1 MHKKRQ
7 ELTALYHEYPQAF
20 WILTGV
26 SFIDRLGGALLYPF
40 FTLYITSRFK
50 VGMTEAGL
58 LFGVYAVSAFIG
70 SVVGGALT
78 DRLGRKGIVIFSLIA
93 TSLSNVVMG
102 LVDSLAAFYGVALLA
117 GIFTDVGGPAH
128 QAMVADMLPEE
139 KRAQGFGILRVAFN
153 LAVTIGPVI
162 GGFIAARSYLAL
174 FLTDAVIS
182 LLVAGLVFLYL
193 PETKP
198 APHPDAP
205 RESLAATF
213 RGYARVL
220 QDRVFVLFT
229 GATLLMVLVYMNMNT
244 TLGVY
249 LREAH
254 GVPEA
259 GYGYLLSLNA
269 AMVVLFQFW
278 ITRRI
283 QRFPP
288 MLVMAAGAALYA
300 IGFAMYGFV
309 SAYALFLLAMAIITV
324 GEMIVMPVAQALSTN
339 LAPEAMRGRYLAV
352 YGFSWGV
359 AYAIGPYLAGR
370 LMDSADPRWLWYAAG
385 LIGLAATLGFILL
398 HRPAQ
403 SAHPA
408 PAP

>member
-1 MHKKRQ
+1 MQKKRQ
-7 ELTALYHEYPQAF
+7 ELAALYHEYPQTF

-26 SFIDRLGGALLYPF
+26 SFIDRLGGALLFPF

-58 LFGVYAVSAFIG
+58 LFGVFAVSAFVG
-70 SVVGGALT
+70 SVLGGALT

-102 LVDSLAAFYGVALLA
+102 LVDSLAAFYLVALLS
-117 GIFTDVGGPAH
+117 GILTDVGGPAH
-128 QAMVADMLPEE
+128 QAMVADVLPED

-174 FLTDAVIS
+174 FLTDAVVS
-182 LLVAGLVFLYL
+182 LLVAGLIYLYL

-198 APHPDAP
+198 APHPSAP

-220 QDRVFVLFT
+220 QDRLFMLFM
-229 GATLLMVLVYMNMNT
+229 GASLLMVLVYMNMNT

-254 GVPEA
+254 GVPES
-259 GYGYLLSLNA
+259 GYGYILSLNA

-278 ITRRI
+278 ITRRL

-288 MLVMAAGAALYA
+288 MRMMAAGTGLYA

-324 GEMIVMPVAQALSTN
+324 GEMIVTPVAQALSTN

-359 AYAIGPYLAGR
+359 PYAIGPYLAGL
-370 LMDSADPRWLWYAAG
+370 LMDKADPRWLWYLAG
-385 LIGLAATLGFILL
+385 LIGLAATVGFALL
-398 HRPAQ
+398 HQPAQ
-403 SAHPA
+403 TARQTNA
-408 PAP
+408 P